1 MFRAV
6 VVAAKMAW
14 IGLDPV
20 EDEDREAARF
30 AVEAAAE
37 VAGVEVEEEP
47 SSVVGLG
54 SELALHR
61 GQDRRNRPRA
71 RRPCS

>member
-14 IGLDPV
+14 SGLDPV
-20 EDEDREAARF
+20 EDEDREAARY
-30 AVEAAAE
+30 AVEVAAE
-37 VAGVEVEEEP
+37 VAGVEVEEP
-47 SSVVGLG
+47 S

-61 GQDRRNRPRA
+61 GQDRGNRLRA